1 VPTGLAAAVAR
12 LENAIGRRPGSD
24 KRGAPSAG
32 ACYPYEIL
40 VAPLDEPV
48 CGVVDLQQRKVITR
62 RVDRSYWD
70 GDAFAYFLIGRPWL
84 SMRKY
89 GRRGYFYHLL
99 DAGHALLNLSLTAA
113 DSAPGFQLR
122 PEITALAAEY
132 ASARAGAVLAAG
144 VIDRNTAVAPGW
156 RLQETVD
163 ACVPLSDVECLIT
176 ELLPPAPLPVQL
188 HRIETPEANELAEGL
203 TTRRS
208 ASALVGMPDA
218 DGLGEVLG
226 RIEEYCHRLIPALGM
241 PVPEIKVFSR
251 HQAIGDELPATSW
264 LAEAVLGQ
272 SDLLN
277 ASTFVAIYA
286 QVHDKGLVA
295 LSSDAQ
301 RTIMAGGV
309 AGEIGYLVSAL
320 SGVDMTGVG
329 GFDPAMWAR
338 LCHIEDDVLFVL
350 AMGQELPGE
359 KADVIST
366 GGNHIQ

>member
-1 VPTGLAAAVAR
+1 
-12 LENAIGRRPGSD
+12 
-24 KRGAPSAG
+24 
-32 ACYPYEIL
+32 
-40 VAPLDEPV
+40 
-48 CGVVDLQQRKVITR
+48 
-62 RVDRSYWD
+62 
-70 GDAFAYFLIGRPWL
+70 
-84 SMRKY
+84 
-89 GRRGYFYHLL
+89 
-99 DAGHALLNLSLTAA
+99 
-113 DSAPGFQLR
+113 
-122 PEITALAAEY
+122 
-132 ASARAGAVLAAG
+132 
-144 VIDRNTAVAPGW
+144 
-156 RLQETVD
+156 
-163 ACVPLSDVECLIT
+163 
-176 ELLPPAPLPVQL
+176 
-188 HRIETPEANELAEGL
+188 
-203 TTRRS
+203 
-208 ASALVGMPDA
+208 
-218 DGLGEVLG
+218 
-226 RIEEYCHRLIPALGM
+226 
-241 PVPEIKVFSR
+241 VFSR